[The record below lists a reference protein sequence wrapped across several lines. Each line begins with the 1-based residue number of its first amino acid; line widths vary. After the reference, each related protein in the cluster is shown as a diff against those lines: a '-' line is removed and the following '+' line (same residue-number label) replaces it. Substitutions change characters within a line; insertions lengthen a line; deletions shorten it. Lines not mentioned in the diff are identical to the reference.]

1 MWLGC
6 TSLNSPREG
15 SLLGNFPRESLGK
28 VGGRSFGRKEDQV
41 GKQVEEVGRQ
51 VGRQV
56 EQVGRRVEAP
66 CWNWRGWR

>member
-1 MWLGC
+1 M
-6 TSLNSPREG
+6 
-15 SLLGNFPRESLGK
+15 
-28 VGGRSFGRKEDQV
+28 GGRSFGRKEDQV